1 MNDKPIAQI
10 TINGANNANT
20 LSHVA
25 KWLKKTAN
33 ELEKSSKKQFKTGEV
48 IYSKRYTARYF

>member
-1 MNDKPIAQI
+1 MKKPIVQL

-25 KWLKKTAN
+25 KWLKKTAAT
-33 ELEKSSKKQFKTGEV
+33 LEKNSKKQFKTGEV
-48 IYSKRYTARYF
+48 IYSKRYTARYY